1 MLSKDKAELSSL
13 SARTKL
19 MPLRDKLVVRGVE
32 ISPPIALAPMVGLSH
47 SALRSLVQDEG
58 GIGLL
63 FTEMLEAARLPHD
76 NERCSPLLVRSESE
90 RPLFYQRVTGS
101 DHNVKPAVEKL
112 HRLGAQGIDLN
123 LGCPAPPQRRQGAG
137 ASLADNRDQLR
148 RVLRSLRRSTELP
161 VTVKIRLGDRGD
173 PQYSKMFCRFL
184 EDEGV
189 DLITIHARLNGEKFC
204 RKPRWAVVGEIQGA
218 VSIPIFINGGIFSV
232 DDARTSLEQSG
243 ADGLMLGR
251 GAVVKPWLSRDI
263 AREIFG
269 MVKACR
275 QEPVIGIYF
284 RFITLLEE
292 RFAPERQLG
301 RLKQFTSHFAGQFIF
316 GHHLAASVQ
325 NSTSIEQ
332 AKLRA
337 ADFFARSA

>member
-1 MLSKDKAELSSL
+1 MARHMLFKN
-13 SARTKL
+13 
-19 MPLRDKLVVRGVE
+19 KLVVRGVE

-47 SALRSLVQDEG
+47 SALRSLVQGEG

-63 FTEMLEAARLPHD
+63 FTEMLEAGRLPHD
-76 NERCSPLLVRSESE
+76 NERCSPLLVRSEGE
-90 RPLFYQRVTGS
+90 RPLFYQMVTGS
-101 DHNVKPAVEKL
+101 DQNVRPAVEKL

-123 LGCPAPPQRRQGAG
+123 LGCPAPLQRRQGAG
-137 ASLADNRDQLR
+137 ASLTDNREQLC

-161 VTVKIRLGDRGD
+161 VSVKIRLGDRVD
-173 PQYSKMFCRFL
+173 PRNSRMFCRFL

-218 VSIPIFINGGIFSV
+218 VSVPILINGGIFSV
-232 DDARTSLEQSG
+232 DDARTSLEHSG

-251 GAVVKPWLSRDI
+251 GAVEKPWLSGDI
-263 AREIFG
+263 AREIYG
-269 MVKACR
+269 MEKTCR
-275 QEPVIGIYF
+275 HKTVTDIYF

-292 RFAPERQLG
+292 RFAPERRLG
-301 RLKQFTSHFAGQFIF
+301 RLKQFTSYFAGQFTF

-325 NSTSIEQ
+325 NSTTIEQ